1 MTTSQVQVTID
12 VKSEQF
18 HQKLEETIVDSSSL
32 LYDGLISA
40 NERLKS
46 NISKILTEFVNKA
59 RLEQGTD
66 AEKKK
71 RKLENDDDDENEDE
85 PEDEDEDA
93 ASSDNNEEEQE

>member
-1 MTTSQVQVTID
+1 MTTSQVQATID

-18 HQKLEETIVDSSSL
+18 HEKLEETVVNSSSL

-66 AEKKK
+66 VEKKK
-71 RKLENDDDDENEDE
+71 RKLESNSI
-85 PEDEDEDA
+85 PISYA
-93 ASSDNNEEEQE
+93 ISVVLFQLFHRR